1 MLLPASSRPRP
12 EMLLYTIPCV
22 GQRIVQSISSVR
34 VERRCSSV
42 VGEAWAQKAAGVSLR
57 PSGTGRTVLVR
68 MVRALPGL
76 PEGTQ
81 VICSVV
87 HISCVIAL

>member
-12 EMLLYTIPCV
+12 EMLLNSIPGV

-42 VGEAWAQKAAGVSLR
+42 VGEAWAQKAVGGL
-57 PSGTGRTVLVR
+57 LE
-68 MVRALPGL
+68 ALGHWPH
-76 PEGTQ
+76 
-81 VICSVV
+81 CS
-87 HISCVIAL
+87 HEDGERSSWAP

>member
-1 MLLPASSRPRP
+1 MLLN
-12 EMLLYTIPCV
+12 TIPCV

-42 VGEAWAQKAAGVSLR
+42 ARRGPRKQRGLLEALGHWPHCSHEDGES
-57 PSGTGRTVLVR
+57 
-68 MVRALPGL
+68 ALPGL
-76 PEGTQ
+76 LEGTQ

-87 HISCVIAL
+87 HVSCVIAL